1 MLEDVP
7 VQYHLQK
14 QKGDE
19 MARMVAGLGLAWMF
33 ALSTTGAAMA
43 ADQAPAS
50 PPPAAQLAPAP
61 VAAARAADVESIDGI
76 VAALYD
82 VISGPAGKPR
92 DWDRMRSLFAPEAH
106 LMIAVPHPDGSFAL
120 RTLTVEDYIG
130 RNSKAFATM
139 GFFER
144 ELARTS
150 DSFGQIAQV
159 FSTYESRHAAN
170 DAKPFQ
176 RGINSLQLFND
187 GKRWWVVNLVW
198 RAEDERLPLPERYLR
213 SR

>member
-33 ALSTTGAAMA
+33 ALTTGAAMA
-43 ADQAPAS
+43 ADQAP
-50 PPPAAQLAPAP
+50 PAPAP
-61 VAAARAADVESIDGI
+61 AQVAPASAQARAADVESIDGI

-92 DWDRMRSLFAPEAH
+92 DWDRMRSLFAPEAR

-130 RNSKAFATM
+130 RNSRAFATM

-144 ELARTS
+144 ELARTGE
-150 DSFGQIAQV
+150 SFGQIAQV
-159 FSTYESRHAAN
+159 FSTYESRHAAG

>member
-1 MLEDVP
+1 
-7 VQYHLQK
+7 
-14 QKGDE
+14 
-19 MARMVAGLGLAWMF
+19 MARVVGVGLGLAWMF
-33 ALSTTGAAMA
+33 ALTTTGAAMA

-50 PPPAAQLAPAP
+50 PPPAAQPAPAP

-92 DWDRMRSLFAPEAH
+92 DWDRMRSLFAPEAR

-159 FSTYESRHAAN
+159 FSTYESRHAAG

-176 RGINSLQLFND
+176 RGINSLQLVND

>member
-1 MLEDVP
+1 
-7 VQYHLQK
+7 
-14 QKGDE
+14 
-19 MARMVAGLGLAWMF
+19 MARLAGARLGLAWMF
-33 ALSTTGAAMA
+33 ALTTAGAAMA

-50 PPPAAQLAPAP
+50 PAPAAQPAPAP

-130 RNSKAFATM
+130 RNSRAFATM

-159 FSTYESRHAAN
+159 FSTYESRHATG

>member
-1 MLEDVP
+1 
-7 VQYHLQK
+7 
-14 QKGDE
+14 
-19 MARMVAGLGLAWMF
+19 MARLAGARLGLAWMF
-33 ALSTTGAAMA
+33 ALTTAGAAMA

-50 PPPAAQLAPAP
+50 LPPAPQPAP

-130 RNSKAFATM
+130 RNSRAFATM

-159 FSTYESRHAAN
+159 FSTYESRHATG

>member
-1 MLEDVP
+1 
-7 VQYHLQK
+7 
-14 QKGDE
+14 
-19 MARMVAGLGLAWMF
+19 MARVVGVGLGLAWMF
-33 ALSTTGAAMA
+33 ALTTTGAAMA

-50 PPPAAQLAPAP
+50 PPPAAQPAPAP

-92 DWDRMRSLFAPEAH
+92 DWDRMRSLFAPEAR

-159 FSTYESRHAAN
+159 FSTYESRHAAG

-176 RGINSLQLFND
+176 RGINSLQLFSD

-198 RAEDERLPLPERYLR
+198 RAEDERLSLPERYLR